1 MTTMPSFF
9 PHSVKSVRSVV
20 TNALLLLM
28 LGSVGGPL
36 IILPESRGGDSQESA
51 PSERQ
56 EEFTTTGRYDHERQ
70 VKLEQ
75 RRLAI
80 IFEVP
85 SEHLGHTQKIVLPAL
100 DGHRLANGL
109 LAPITC

>member
-1 MTTMPSFF
+1 MPNFLRH
-9 PHSVKSVRSVV
+9 PAKSARSVV
-20 TNALLLLM
+20 TSALLLLM

-51 PSERQ
+51 PCERQ

-85 SEHLGHTQKIVLPAL
+85 SEHLGHAQNIVLPAI
-100 DGHRLANGL
+100 DGHRLPNGL
-109 LAPITC
+109 LAPLTC